1 MQTAGHVQTVLGPV
15 APEELGHALPHE
27 HLLVDAVGSR
37 GTFVEEAGDR
47 GRWLEPITLANV
59 YEARRNW
66 HFFRDNIQ
74 LLSVT
79 DAIEASNAYRAAGGG
94 TIVDV
99 TPRGLG
105 RDARGLARISR
116 ASGVHVVM
124 GSGYYVVEYHPPQ
137 LADMSEQAIEE
148 ELLEEIAN
156 GVGDTGI
163 KPGVIGEIGLSW
175 PVRPVEERV
184 LRAAA
189 RASARSGLA
198 LTIHPG
204 RNPDAPLDAIRIVRE
219 AGGHPERTIVDHL
232 DRTITG
238 VEAFRAVAATGC
250 YLEMDLFGL
259 ESSYYPWSDIDLPND
274 GTRVDYLVAMAH
286 DGYADRMLVSHD
298 VDMKV
303 RLGRY
308 GGEGYE
314 HIIEHVVPIMRAKGL
329 SEEEIA
335 LITRE
340 NPARI
345 LTVVTP

>member
-1 MQTAGHVQTVLGPV
+1 MEAAGQVQTVLGPV
-15 APEELGHALPHE
+15 APGTLGPALPHE
-27 HLLVDAVGSR
+27 HLLIDAVGDR
-37 GTFVEEAGDR
+37 GPFVEEAGDR
-47 GRWLEPITLANV
+47 GRWLEPISLQNV

-66 HFFRDNIQ
+66 VHFRDNIQ
-74 LLSVT
+74 LLSVD
-79 DAIEASNAYRAAGGG
+79 DAIEAAEAYRRAGGG

-105 RDARGLARISR
+105 RDPRGLARIAR

-124 GSGYYVVEYHPPQ
+124 GCGYYVADYHPPA
-137 LADMSEQAIEE
+137 LAEMSEQAIEE
-148 ELLEEIAN
+148 ELLHEIEH
-156 GVGDTGI
+156 GVGDTGL
-163 KPGVIGEIGLSW
+163 KPGIIGEIGLSW
-175 PVRPVEERV
+175 PVHPVEERV

-189 RASARSGLA
+189 RASVRSGLA

-204 RNPDAPLDAIRIVRE
+204 RHPDAPLDAIRIVSE
-219 AGGHPERTIVDHL
+219 AGGDPERTIVDHL

-238 VEAFRAVAATGC
+238 VPAFSALARTGC
-250 YLEMDLFGL
+250 YLELDLFGL

-274 GTRVDYLVAMAH
+274 GTRVDYLVALARE
-286 DGYADRMLVSHD
+286 GYAGRLLASHD

-314 HIIEHVVPIMRAKGL
+314 HVLEHVVPIMRAKGL
-329 SEEEIA
+329 SEEEVR
-335 LITRE
+335 LITCE

-345 LTVVTP
+345 LTVANP